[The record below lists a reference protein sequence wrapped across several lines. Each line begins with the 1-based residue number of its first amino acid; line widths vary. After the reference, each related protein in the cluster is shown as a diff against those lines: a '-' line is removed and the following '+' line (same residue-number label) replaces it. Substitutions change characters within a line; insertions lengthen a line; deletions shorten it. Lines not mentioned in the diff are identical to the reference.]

1 MITWGEERRNADAG
15 FFARKVL
22 AAASKPI
29 LIISDARRPGDV
41 AFFQENV
48 PTVITVR
55 VEASQETRKARG
67 WVFSTGVD
75 DAESECGL
83 DDYAPWEFVVAND
96 PGNDAAVDV
105 QLRRIATLCR
115 DAQREAAAAYHPA
128 PRRS

>member
-1 MITWGEERRNADAG
+1 
-15 FFARKVL
+15 
-22 AAASKPI
+22 
-29 LIISDARRPGDV
+29 
-41 AFFQENV
+41 
-48 PTVITVR
+48 
-55 VEASQETRKARG
+55 RG
-67 WVFSTGVD
+67 WAFAAGVD

-115 DAQREAAAAYHPA
+115 DAQREAVAAYHAA